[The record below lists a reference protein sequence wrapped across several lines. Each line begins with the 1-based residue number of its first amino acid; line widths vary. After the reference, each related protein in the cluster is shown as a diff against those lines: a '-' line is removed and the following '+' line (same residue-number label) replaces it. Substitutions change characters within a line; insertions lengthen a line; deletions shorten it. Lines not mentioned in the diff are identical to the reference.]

1 MPKNSEQESLENFV
15 KLLEQI
21 NNKISGARVL
31 NGGFDKLE
39 GEVDEIKRAQ
49 LKLVIDAENSKANIE
64 RLESKLDKIFDPN
77 DGFYPKI
84 KKTEMMLESL
94 DSKISSLA
102 SADERF
108 SKNIAEIDA
117 LSKKNE
123 KEMQEIKKITGDDYD
138 NLKKSMKISSTV
150 WWLIGFSAT
159 GLLSA
164 IGKLIWDYFISQ

>member
-1 MPKNSEQESLENFV
+1 MPKGSEQETLENFI

-21 NNKISGARVL
+21 NGKISNARVL

-39 GEVDEIKRAQ
+39 IEVNEIKRAQ

-64 RLESKLDKIFDPN
+64 RMESKLDKIFDPN

-84 KKTEMMLESL
+84 KKTELMLESL

-108 SKNIAEIDA
+108 SKSISELDSLARQ
-117 LSKKNE
+117 NE
-123 KEMQEIKKITGDDYD
+123 KEMREIKKITGDDHE
-138 NLKKSMKISSTV
+138 NLKKSIKISSTV
-150 WWLIGFSAT
+150 WWLIGFTTT

-164 IGKLIWDYFISQ
+164 IGKLIWDYFVSQ